1 MVLLSLMR
9 GHKMSMLEKQIDLID
24 NFTNNNEYKSL
35 RRKYIMISDRTKQLK
50 ESYKMT
56 QMERIEHR
64 KKIEKWA
71 KDNVQELLL
80 GNDWLKSGDYTPSRK
95 LQENVSYYELECMP
109 LGEFLQ
115 LADLVTA
122 ESPGTYTMNDL
133 VRKLAK

>member
-1 MVLLSLMR
+1 M
-9 GHKMSMLEKQIDLID
+9 KA
-24 NFTNNNEYKSL
+24 N
-35 RRKYIMISDRTKQLK
+35 
-50 ESYKMT
+50 YKMT

-64 KKIEKWA
+64 KMIEKYA
-71 KDNVQELLL
+71 KNNVQKLLL

-95 LQENVSYYELECMP
+95 LQENVSWFELETMS
-109 LGEFLQ
+109 LNKFLE

>member
-1 MVLLSLMR
+1 MVVKLLTR

-35 RRKYIMISDRTKQLK
+35 RRKYIMK
-50 ESYKMT
+50 ENYKMT
-56 QMERIEHR
+56 QMERIEHK
-64 KKIEKWA
+64 KKIEKWS
-71 KDNVQELLL
+71 KDNVQKLLM
-80 GNDWLKSGDYTPSRK
+80 GNDWLKSGEYTPSRK
-95 LQENVSYYELECMP
+95 LQENVSWFELESMS
-109 LGEFLQ
+109 LNKFLE

>member
-1 MVLLSLMR
+1 MVVKLLTR

-35 RRKYIMISDRTKQLK
+35 RRKYIMK
-50 ESYKMT
+50 ENYKMT
-56 QMERIEHR
+56 QMERIEHK
-64 KKIEKWA
+64 KKIEKWS
-71 KDNVQELLL
+71 KDNVQKLLM
-80 GNDWLKSGDYTPSRK
+80 GNDWLKSGGYTPSRK
-95 LQENVSYYELECMP
+95 LQENVSWFELESMS
-109 LGEFLQ
+109 LNKFLE